1 MKLVTEITIKIVEDI
16 SEKDALS
23 TRMAF
28 ESGDIMEEER
38 VNIIEEMVELL
49 SLKGEK
55 DAVHVAFNLLDD
67 EDDEE

>member
-1 MKLVTEITIKIVEDI
+1 MKLITEITIKIVEDI
-16 SEKDALS
+16 DEKDATN
-23 TRMAF
+23 TRMSF
-28 ESGDIMEEER
+28 ESGDIMEIER

-55 DAVHVAFNLLDD
+55 DDVHVSFNLIDD